1 MIKRLLTTA
10 ILILTIS
17 FANAQTAKNSIG
29 ISAFT
34 GLKMFTADSVM
45 KGSSWGMEGVYHL
58 NMADNKADWVKMLNI
73 RSVDLS
79 FSYRNYQNIYLAK
92 QPKTTVGFL
101 GDYYGAI
108 AKIGIG
114 IASVGKTELLLNPG
128 FGFGYAT
135 ESYYTDDNPLVGSHI
150 NFTAQIGL
158 KLATPITKST
168 RLWAGVDLY
177 HYSNA
182 AFKLPNYGVNS
193 INASFGIDQDISTPA
208 SQGSKTPFQ
217 HYKKHSFEFGV
228 NIGHRGIVQEG
239 GGFDQ
244 HPEYKTIQRNRTSD
258 LYKSGIYLG
267 YNYRLNPVLSLRAG
281 FDGVYYYR
289 TLDSQDGIDHF
300 YATYQELGSS
310 YDKLRV
316 GLSLGAELWLGR
328 FSLPVN
334 YGYYLH
340 YKYFTPSYGST
351 YSPPDTYWT
360 FGARYYF
367 TPHFALEAKQYLHRT
382 QADFAGF
389 GVIVKI

>member
-1 MIKRLLTTA
+1 MIKRLLV
-10 ILILTIS
+10 LIAFIIS
-17 FANAQTAKNSIG
+17 VNFAKAQTTKNSIG
-29 ISAFT
+29 ISTFT

-45 KGSSWGMEGVYHL
+45 KGSSWGLEGVYHL

-73 RSVDLS
+73 KSVDLS
-79 FSYRNYQNIYLAK
+79 FSYRNYQNVYLAK

-128 FGFGYAT
+128 FGFGYAA

-168 RLWAGVDLY
+168 RIWVGVDLY

-193 INASFGIDQDISTPA
+193 INASFGIDQDISIPA

-217 HYKKHSFEFGV
+217 HYKKSTFEFGV
-228 NIGHRGIVQEG
+228 NIGHRGIVQDG
-239 GGFDQ
+239 GGLRGLGLEEQ
-244 HPEYKTIQRNRTSD
+244 KKKSSK

-267 YNYRLNPVLSLRAG
+267 YNYRLNQILSLRSGIDA
-281 FDGVYYYR
+281 VYYYT
-289 TLDSQDGIDHF
+289 TLDTISEIHHF

-310 YDKLRV
+310 YDRLRLGV
-316 GLSLGAELWLGR
+316 SLGAELWLGR

-340 YKYFTPSYGST
+340 FHYFVPT
-351 YSPPDTYWT
+351 YNHTYEPPNTYWT

-367 TPHFALEAKQYLHRT
+367 TSCFAVEAKQYLHRT

-389 GVIVKI
+389 GVLFKL